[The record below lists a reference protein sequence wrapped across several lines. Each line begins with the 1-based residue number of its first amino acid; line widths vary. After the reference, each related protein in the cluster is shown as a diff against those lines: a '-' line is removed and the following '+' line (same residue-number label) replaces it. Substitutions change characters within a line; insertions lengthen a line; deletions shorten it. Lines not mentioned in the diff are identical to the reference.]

1 MYPDTNRIR
10 TNRLTVRL
18 DKYEHDV
25 IVALANYQGEHP
37 SALVRQ
43 LVMQELADI
52 FGNRDHAIV
61 AKKSA

>member
-25 IVALANYQGEHP
+25 IVAMANYQGEHP

-43 LVMQELADI
+43 LVMQELADM
-52 FGNRDHAIV
+52 FSNRDQVIV
-61 AKKSA
+61 DKKSA